1 MGYKTIIV
9 EKKEGVANIT
19 LNRPEKLNAQNGES
33 LAELKAA
40 LDDAERDDSIGVVV
54 IRGAGRAFCAGMDLK
69 VSLGADAA
77 AQVEKLGGMSRYTRF
92 WHVCNTIESMS
103 KPVISAVHGYAVTG
117 GFLLAYTSD
126 LIVAAENAVFG
137 DTHARW
143 GIIPAAGE
151 TQRLPRRVGL
161 VKAKEMFFTCD
172 MIGAKEAEGIGLVN
186 RVVPLEKLDE
196 AVKELTD
203 KILKNSRRS
212 IGVFKS
218 LINRGARAD
227 FEAGMKLEWEVSK
240 GGMANL
246 EPDEDRDARVRAF
259 KEKKGSFSKSP
270 PEA

>member
-1 MGYKTIIV
+1 MKYSTIIY

-19 LNRPEKLNAQNGES
+19 LNRPEALNAQNAES
-33 LAELKAA
+33 QSELKAA
-40 LDDAERDDSIGVVV
+40 LDDAERDDNIGVVV

-69 VSLGADAA
+69 TTFGAEGTAQMEKGGGLGTYF
-77 AQVEKLGGMSRYTRF
+77 ST
-92 WHVCNTIESMS
+92 VCDTIESMS

-117 GFLLAYTSD
+117 GCLLAYSSD
-126 LIVAAENAVFG
+126 LIVAAENAMFY
-137 DTHARW
+137 DSHARW
-143 GIIPAAGE
+143 GLIPSAGE

-172 MIGAKEAEGIGLVN
+172 IIGAKEAERIGLVN
-186 RVVPLEKLDE
+186 RVVPPEKLDE

-212 IGVFKS
+212 IGIIKS

-227 FEAGMKLEWEVSK
+227 FETGMKQEWEASK

-246 EPDEDRDARVRAF
+246 EPNQDREARLQAF
-259 KEKKGSFSKSP
+259 KEKTASLFKSP